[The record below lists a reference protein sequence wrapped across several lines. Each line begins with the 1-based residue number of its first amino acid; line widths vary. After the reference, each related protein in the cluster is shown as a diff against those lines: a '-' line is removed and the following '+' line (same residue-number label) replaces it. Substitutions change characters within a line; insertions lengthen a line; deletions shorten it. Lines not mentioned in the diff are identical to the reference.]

1 MRLFFL
7 FLLIV
12 NGLFALWIYFQPQK
26 QAASVPPLPAGIAAI
41 ELLHPPAVEPMPAA
55 ADEPSEKEI
64 PAVPVVEK
72 TVSEQPRCYTLGPFA
87 DQADAD
93 TARRELEELADR
105 VTLRKRA
112 EREVHRYWVYIPSLG
127 SRAQAIEVSKTLAR
141 NDIKDYYIVRSG
153 DNNNAISLGHF
164 REKKH
169 ADRRIRLLESLGFEV
184 NKEQIYRQYDLFWLD
199 FRLAASHSLEPINA
213 LASGTEGVAR
223 LERSCEP

>member
-12 NGLFALWIYFQPQK
+12 NGLFALWIYSQPQK
-26 QAASVPPLPAGIAAI
+26 QAASLPPLPAGMAAI
-41 ELLHPPAVEPMPAA
+41 ELLHPAAVEPMPSPANDPS
-55 ADEPSEKEI
+55 DEEM
-64 PAVPVVEK
+64 PAVPVAEK
-72 TVSEQPRCYTLGPFA
+72 VVSEQPRCYTLGPFA

-93 TARRELEELADR
+93 SVRRELEELADR
-105 VTLRKRA
+105 VALRKRA
-112 EREVHRYWVYIPSLG
+112 EREVHRYWIYIPSLG
-127 SRAQAIEVSKTLAR
+127 SRTQAIEVSKSLAR
-141 NDIKDYYIVRSG
+141 NNIKDYYIVRSG

-199 FRLAASHSLEPINA
+199 FRLAASRSLEPVNA